1 LEKQDATN
9 AWVAINLIEGKN
21 REIRKIMDH
30 LGLRV
35 NRLIRLAY
43 GPFHLGKLVRGQVSE
58 LPTKSMRDNLGVTYS
73 RSKGY
78 IDKE

>member
-1 LEKQDATN
+1 
-9 AWVAINLIEGKN
+9 
-21 REIRKIMDH
+21 MDH

-58 LPTKSMRDNLGVTYS
+58 LPSKSMRDNLGVTYS
-73 RSKGY
+73 RSTGY